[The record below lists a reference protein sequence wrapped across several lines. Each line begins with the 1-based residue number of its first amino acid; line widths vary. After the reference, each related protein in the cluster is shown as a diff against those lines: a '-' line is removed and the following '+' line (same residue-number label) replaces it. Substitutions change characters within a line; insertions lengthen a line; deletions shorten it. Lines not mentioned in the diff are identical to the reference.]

1 MKMYL
6 KLVCC
11 LILISNLTACVYKY
25 KEHENKVELKK
36 EDLIIIK
43 GSTTVH
49 PLMEKL
55 TQKNDSIKIKINTKI
70 SSLGSLEG
78 FKNLLADSTDIAMSS
93 NKISPEMRAKF
104 RENNTEYVE
113 YILAGDALV
122 FVVNVNN
129 PIKKL
134 NEIQLINILNG
145 NIKNWKQVGG
155 KDLPINVL
163 SRDIKSGTYS
173 FLKETVL
180 KSTNLVASAKIYQSN
195 EEIIEDL
202 SKDES
207 AISFTNFSSLN
218 YSVDPLSISFDNNSI
233 DYIAPR
239 SETVNNM
246 KYKYLRGLYLYYK
259 PENYQKI
266 KPLMEVLNSD
276 VTQKLI
282 SKSGYIIVTNKLAM
296 K

>member
-1 MKMYL
+1 
-6 KLVCC
+6 
-11 LILISNLTACVYKY
+11 
-25 KEHENKVELKK
+25 
-36 EDLIIIK
+36 
-43 GSTTVH
+43 
-49 PLMEKL
+49 MEKL